1 MPAQKDRWFPSF
13 SFLLFCASFI
23 PMLGS
28 TSVLQELSPQEY
40 FSSLQA
46 GRASLAYF
54 SHNVSP
60 GAQPFLEQIENSVEA
75 LQDYGISVVKV
86 NCPKEDVS
94 RYCGKENALRKAY
107 LFRGNMLIREF
118 PTDAL
123 FDVNSIVAN
132 VLFALLFNEVKYVET
147 LTDLQNIENAL
158 KGRSNMVFVYVPATG
173 TAEHRAVME
182 VAFVYGTVHQFVLT
196 TEATLLKDT
205 GSDEPDASSARLLF
219 CHCQQA
225 TDVAQPCRKTP
236 LEQDL
241 TVLNIHRHLKLMGA
255 PLVTEVAED
264 PEKVS
269 TVHLQLGLPLVF
281 ILSQKETYEADRRTA
296 EFLAWQLLGKAGVA
310 LLSRDLV
317 DLNVLLRSNVA
328 LKTPDEGVPI
338 KYLVLEDTDE
348 VITLVEDKSKVE
360 QIQEDE
366 DEEDE
371 DEKENDNQ
379 DVQDDQVVEAVSRDK
394 KRELPLE
401 QILTLTEETF
411 HSAMLKA
418 AQTVVLFYA
427 SWEAV
432 SLAVLQ
438 SYAEVADHLKE
449 LGKTQDY
456 VVTDDENQPYR
467 IRGVQGV
474 LLSRVNCWD
483 WPGVCT
489 TENVTQFPT
498 IKIYKKGEQ
507 PLMYNG
513 MLGTEELTS
522 FIMLSRVSCP
532 LKLMT
537 IDEAEG
543 YLRGELPSEL
553 SSYHH
558 TSVLGVFSTA
568 MSKAKE
574 AFIEAGS
581 ILSGHVTMGMYFE
594 DDALAF
600 SCCGRFFRSR
610 KYAVSPPA
618 LLLARSGDR
627 SVEGIA
633 LSKES
638 AQDIVQMIRYRLLD
652 TFPEI
657 TVQNLPHYLQLRKP
671 FLILFSDGD
680 IGQLES
686 KEMLKLAKGI
696 PQQAFVPCWL
706 NLKNTPV
713 GHGVLKAYFA
723 TVPSLPVL
731 VWVNLHA
738 GGQVFKFPPEQSV
751 TETNILSWLEKL
763 KAGLEIPSST
773 LSEEDW
779 KPPLPAYDFLQM
791 MDTTAPEF
799 TLRASYRHGDGQ
811 EQQQPEGSEEKATV
825 REETPEEAGV
835 KAEKVQSPGR
845 DLRGTAP
852 RLAGREKQAKRHSEL

>member
-28 TSVLQELSPQEY
+28 TSLLQELSPQEY

-205 GSDEPDASSARLLF
+205 GDEPDASSARLLF

-317 DLNVLLRSNVA
+317 DLNVLLQSNVA

-371 DEKENDNQ
+371 DEKEYDNQ

-438 SYAEVADHLKE
+438 SYTEVADHLKE

-498 IKIYKKGEQ
+498 IKIYKRGEQ

-537 IDEAEG
+537 VDEAEG
-543 YLRGELPSEL
+543 YLRGELPTEL

-558 TSVLGVFSTA
+558 ASVLGVFSTA

-600 SCCGRFFRSR
+600 SCCSHFFRSR

-633 LSKES
+633 LSKDS

-680 IGQLES
+680 VGQLES

-696 PQQAFVPCWL
+696 PQQAFIPCWL

-723 TVPSLPVL
+723 TVPSLPVV

-738 GGQVFKFPPEQSV
+738 GGQVFKFPSEQSV

-779 KPPLPAYDFLQM
+779 KPPLPAYNFLQM

-811 EQQQPEGSEEKATV
+811 EQQQPEGSEETATV

>member
-1 MPAQKDRWFPSF
+1 MSAQKDRWVSSF
-13 SFLLFCASFI
+13 SFLLFCASSI
-23 PMLGS
+23 PTRGS
-28 TSVLQELSPQEY
+28 ARLLQELSPQEY

-60 GAQPFLEQIENSVEA
+60 GAQPFLEQIENSAEA

-86 NCPKEDVS
+86 ICPKEDVS

-147 LTDLQNIENAL
+147 LADLQNIENAL
-158 KGRSNMVFVYVPATG
+158 KGRSNMVFAYVPATG

-182 VAFVYGTVHQFVLT
+182 AAFVYGTVHQFVLT

-205 GSDEPDASSARLLF
+205 GDDEPDVSSARLLF
-219 CHCQQA
+219 CHCQRA
-225 TDVAQPCRKTP
+225 TDLAQPCRRTTMG
-236 LEQDL
+236 QAL
-241 TVLNIHRHLKLMGA
+241 TMLNIHKHLKLMGA

-296 EFLAWQLLGKAGVA
+296 EFVAWQLLGKAGVA

-317 DLNVLLRSNVA
+317 DLNILLQSNVA

-366 DEEDE
+366 EEEEEEEEDE
-371 DEKENDNQ
+371 DEKENNNQ
-379 DVQDDQVVEAVSRDK
+379 DIQDDQVVEAVSRDK

-401 QILTLTEETF
+401 QILVLTEETF
-411 HSAMLKA
+411 HSALLETARM
-418 AQTVVLFYA
+418 VVLFYA

-432 SLAVLQ
+432 SLAVLR
-438 SYAEVADHLKE
+438 SYTEVADHLK
-449 LGKTQDY
+449 GT
-456 VVTDDENQPYR
+456 R
-467 IRGVQGV
+467 GV

-483 WPGVCT
+483 WPGICT
-489 TENVTQFPT
+489 EENVTQFPT
-498 IKIYKKGEQ
+498 IKIYEKGERSV
-507 PLMYNG
+507 MYNG
-513 MLGTEELTS
+513 MWGTEELTS
-522 FIMLSRVSCP
+522 FIMLSRVPCP
-532 LKLMT
+532 LKLAT

-543 YLRGELPSEL
+543 YLRGEFPSEL

-558 TSVLGVFSTA
+558 TSLLGVFSTA
-568 MSKAKE
+568 TSEARE
-574 AFIEAGS
+574 AFEEAGS

-594 DDALAF
+594 DDALTL
-600 SCCGRFFRSR
+600 SR

-618 LLLARSGDR
+618 LLLARSGGQ
-627 SVEGIA
+627 SVEGIT
-633 LSKES
+633 LSKQNT
-638 AQDIVQMIRYRLLD
+638 QDMVQMIRYELLD
-652 TFPEI
+652 IFPEI
-657 TVQNLPHYLQLRKP
+657 TVQNLPRYLQLRKP
-671 FLILFSDGD
+671 FLIVFSDGD
-680 IGQLES
+680 IGQIES
-686 KEMLKLAKGI
+686 KEMLKLTKGR
-696 PQQAFVPCWL
+696 PQQEFVACWL
-706 NLKNTPV
+706 NLKKTPV
-713 GHGVLKAYFA
+713 GRGVLKAYFA
-723 TVPSLPVL
+723 TTPSLPVL
-731 VWVNLHA
+731 IWVNFHA
-738 GGQVFKFPPEQSV
+738 GGQVFKFPSEQSI
-751 TETNILSWLEKL
+751 TELNILSWLEKL
-763 KAGLEIPSST
+763 KAGLEVPSST

-791 MDTTAPEF
+791 METAAPELPPHAPQRQGDTPTARRPPKSPGEDTT
-799 TLRASYRHGDGQ
+799 TQ
-811 EQQQPEGSEEKATV
+811 EEPSQ
-825 REETPEEAGV
+825 ET
-835 KAEKVQSPGR
+835 KAEKIGSPGR

-852 RLAGREKQAKRHSEL
+852 RLAAREKQGKRHSEL

>member
-1 MPAQKDRWFPSF
+1 MSAHEDRWVSSF
-13 SFLLFCASFI
+13 SILFFCAVSI

-28 TSVLQELSPQEY
+28 ASLLQELSPHEY
-40 FSSLQA
+40 FSGLQTNK
-46 GRASLAYF
+46 ASLAYF
-54 SHNVSP
+54 SHAGMYSIACIYISL
-60 GAQPFLEQIENSVEA
+60 GFQERLMSESVRC
-75 LQDYGISVVKV
+75 S
-86 NCPKEDVS
+86 KEDVS

-107 LFRGNMLIREF
+107 LFRGNVLIREF

-147 LTDLQNIENAL
+147 PMDLQNIENAL
-158 KGRSNMVFVYVPATG
+158 KGKSNMVFAYIPATG

-196 TEATLLKDT
+196 TEATLLKDA
-205 GSDEPDASSARLLF
+205 GNEPDVSSAQLLF

-225 TDVAQPCRKTP
+225 TDLAQPCRRTP

-264 PEKVS
+264 PEKIS

-281 ILSQKETYEADRRTA
+281 VLSQKETYEADRRTA
-296 EFLAWQLLGKAGVA
+296 EFLAWKLLGKAGV
-310 LLSRDLV
+310 
-317 DLNVLLRSNVA
+317 
-328 LKTPDEGVPI
+328 GVPI
-338 KYLVLEDTDE
+338 KYLVLDDTEE
-348 VITLVEDKSKVE
+348 VITLVEDKSKVK
-360 QIQEDE
+360 QIQENEDE

-371 DEKENDNQ
+371 EEEENDNQ
-379 DVQDDQVVEAVSRDK
+379 GVVEAVSRDK
-394 KRELPLE
+394 KRELPLD

-438 SYAEVADHLKE
+438 SYTEVADHLK
-449 LGKTQDY
+449 GTQG
-456 VVTDDENQPYR
+456 
-467 IRGVQGV
+467 I

-489 TENVTQFPT
+489 TQNVTQFPT

-507 PLMYNG
+507 PPIVYNG

-522 FIMLSRVSCP
+522 FIMLSQVSCP
-532 LKLMT
+532 LKLAT
-537 IDEAEG
+537 IDEAEQ

-558 TSVLGVFSTA
+558 SLVLGVFSTA
-568 MSKAKE
+568 TSKGE
-574 AFIEAGS
+574 FGWI
-581 ILSGHVTMGMYFE
+581 
-594 DDALAF
+594 
-600 SCCGRFFRSR
+600 FFRSH

-618 LLLARSGDR
+618 LLIARSSGQ

-633 LSKES
+633 LSQQS
-638 AQDIVQMIRYRLLD
+638 AQDIVQMIRYKLLD
-652 TFPEI
+652 IFPEI

-680 IGQLES
+680 IGQIES
-686 KEMLKLAKGI
+686 KEMLNLAKGRS
-696 PQQAFVPCWL
+696 QQAFVPCWL

-713 GHGVLKAYFA
+713 GLGVLKAYFA
-723 TVPSLPVL
+723 TVPSLPAL

-738 GGQVFKFPPEQSV
+738 GGQVFKFPSEQSI
-751 TETNILSWLEKL
+751 TEMNVLSWLERL
-763 KAGLEIPSST
+763 KAGLEIPST

-779 KPPLPAYDFLQM
+779 KPPLPAYNFLQM
-791 MDTTAPEF
+791 MEAAGPEF
-799 TLRASYRHGDGQ
+799 TLHTSSHQEGRQ
-811 EQQQPEGSEEKATV
+811 EQQQLEGSEEKATV
-825 REETPEEAGV
+825 REELLEEARV
-835 KAEKVQSPGR
+835 KAEKAQGPGR

-852 RLAGREKQAKRHSEL
+852 RLAGREKQARRHSEL

>member
-1 MPAQKDRWFPSF
+1 MPAQKARWVFSF
-13 SFLLFCASFI
+13 SLLLFCASSI
-23 PMLGS
+23 PTQGS
-28 TSVLQELSPQEY
+28 ARLLQELSPQEY

-60 GAQPFLEQIENSVEA
+60 GAQPFLEQIEHSAEA
-75 LQDYGISVVKV
+75 LQDYGVSVVKV

-147 LTDLQNIENAL
+147 LADLQNIENTL
-158 KGRSNMVFVYVPATG
+158 KGRSNMVFAYVPATG

-182 VAFVYGTVHQFVLT
+182 AAFVYGTVHQFVLT
-196 TEATLLKDT
+196 TEAMLLKDT
-205 GSDEPDASSARLLF
+205 GNGESDASSARLLF
-219 CHCQQA
+219 CHCQRA
-225 TDVAQPCRKTP
+225 TDLAQPCRRTAMG
-236 LEQDL
+236 QTL
-241 TVLNIHRHLKLMGA
+241 TMLNIHRHLKLMGA

-296 EFLAWQLLGKAGVA
+296 EFVAWQLLGKAGVA

-317 DLNVLLRSNVA
+317 DLNILLRSNVA

-348 VITLVEDKSKVE
+348 VIKLVEDKNKVKR
-360 QIQEDE
+360 IQEDE
-366 DEEDE
+366 EENEEDE
-371 DEKENDNQ
+371 DEKENNSQ
-379 DVQDDQVVEAVSRDK
+379 DIQDDQVVEAVSRDK

-401 QILTLTEETF
+401 QILVLTEETF
-411 HSAMLKA
+411 HSALSETA
-418 AQTVVLFYA
+418 RTVVLFYA

-432 SLAVLQ
+432 SLAMLR
-438 SYAEVADHLKE
+438 SYTKVADHLK
-449 LGKTQDY
+449 GM
-456 VVTDDENQPYR
+456 
-467 IRGVQGV
+467 QGV

-483 WPGVCT
+483 WPSVCT
-489 TENVTQFPT
+489 AENVTQFPT
-498 IKIYKKGEQ
+498 IKIYKKGERAV
-507 PLMYNG
+507 MYDG
-513 MLGTEELTS
+513 MWGTEELTS

-532 LKLMT
+532 LKLAT
-537 IDEAEG
+537 VDEAER
-543 YLRGELPSEL
+543 YLRGEFPSEL

-558 TSVLGVFSTA
+558 TSLLGVFSTA
-568 MSKAKE
+568 TNEARKAFE
-574 AFIEAGS
+574 EAGN
-581 ILSGHVTMGMYFE
+581 ILTGHVTTGMYFE
-594 DDALAF
+594 DDALAL
-600 SCCGRFFRSR
+600 SR

-618 LLLARSGDR
+618 LLLSRSGGQ

-633 LSKES
+633 LSKQS
-638 AQDIVQMIRYRLLD
+638 AQEMVQMIRYELLD
-652 TFPEI
+652 VFPEI
-657 TVQNLPHYLQLRKP
+657 TVQNLPRYLQLRKP
-671 FLILFSDGD
+671 FLILFGDGD
-680 IGQLES
+680 ISQMES
-686 KEMLKLAKGI
+686 KEMLKLAKGG
-696 PQQAFVPCWL
+696 PQQEFVACWL
-706 NLKNTPV
+706 NLKKTPV
-713 GHGVLKAYFA
+713 GRGVLKAYFA

-738 GGQVFKFPPEQSV
+738 GGQVFKFPSEQSI
-751 TETNILSWLEKL
+751 TETNVLSWLGKL

-791 MDTTAPEF
+791 METAVPELALHTSHHRRDTSERRPSE
-799 TLRASYRHGDGQ
+799 SPGGDTG
-811 EQQQPEGSEEKATV
+811 V
-825 REETPEEAGV
+825 REEPSQET
-835 KAEKVQSPGR
+835 KAEKVGSPGR

-852 RLAGREKQAKRHSEL
+852 RLAAREKQGKRHSEL

>member
-205 GSDEPDASSARLLF
+205 GDEPDASSARLLF

-379 DVQDDQVVEAVSRDK
+379 DLQDDQVVEAVSRDK

-618 LLLARSGDR
+618 LLLVRSGDR

>member
-205 GSDEPDASSARLLF
+205 GDEPDASSARLLF

>member
-1 MPAQKDRWFPSF
+1 MAAQKDGWVFSF

-23 PMLGS
+23 PMQGS
-28 TSVLQELSPQEY
+28 VSLLQALSPQEY

-54 SHNVSP
+54 SHKASP
-60 GAQPFLEQIENSVEA
+60 GAQPFLEQIENSAKA

-94 RYCGKENALRKAY
+94 RYCGKEDALRKAY
-107 LFRGNMLIREF
+107 LFRGNVLIREF

-147 LTDLQNIENAL
+147 LADLQNIENAL
-158 KGRSNMVFVYVPATG
+158 KGRLNMVFAYVPATG

-182 VAFVYGTVHQFVLT
+182 AAFVYGTVHQFVLT

-205 GSDEPDASSARLLF
+205 GSDEPDVSSARLLF
-219 CHCQQA
+219 CHCQRA
-225 TDVAQPCRKTP
+225 TDLAQPCRRTAMR
-236 LEQDL
+236 QAL
-241 TVLNIHRHLKLMGA
+241 TMLNIHRHLKLMGA

-296 EFLAWQLLGKAGVA
+296 EFVAWQLLGKAGVA

-317 DLNVLLRSNVA
+317 DLNILLRSNVA
-328 LKTPDEGVPI
+328 LKIPDEGVPV

-360 QIQEDE
+360 QIQEGE
-366 DEEDE
+366 EEEEEEDE
-371 DEKENDNQ
+371 DEKENNNQ
-379 DVQDDQVVEAVSRDK
+379 
-394 KRELPLE
+394 
-401 QILTLTEETF
+401 
-411 HSAMLKA
+411 
-418 AQTVVLFYA
+418 
-427 SWEAV
+427 
-432 SLAVLQ
+432 
-438 SYAEVADHLKE
+438 
-449 LGKTQDY
+449 
-456 VVTDDENQPYR
+456 
-467 IRGVQGV
+467 GVQLPTWALSRCMRCVRIQPRRMHAKANRSSGSINTKIYDNIQRNSQKSLFFNLFFFFHIIYMYLFSSLGTRGV

-489 TENVTQFPT
+489 KENVTQFPT
-498 IKIYKKGEQ
+498 IKIYEKGERSV
-507 PLMYNG
+507 MYDG
-513 MLGTEELTS
+513 MWGTEDLTS
-522 FIMLSRVSCP
+522 FIMLSRVPCP
-532 LKLMT
+532 LKLAT

-543 YLRGELPSEL
+543 YLRGEFPSEL

-558 TSVLGVFSTA
+558 TSVLGLFSTA
-568 MSKAKE
+568 TSEARE
-574 AFIEAGS
+574 AFEEAGN

-594 DDALAF
+594 DDALAL
-600 SCCGRFFRSR
+600 SR

-618 LLLARSGDR
+618 LLLARSGGR

-633 LSKES
+633 LSKQS
-638 AQDIVQMIRYRLLD
+638 SQDMVQMIRYELLD
-652 TFPEI
+652 IFPEI
-657 TVQNLPHYLQLRKP
+657 TVQNLPRYLQLGKP

-680 IGQLES
+680 IGQMES
-686 KEMLKLAKGI
+686 KEMLKLAKGRR
-696 PQQAFVPCWL
+696 QQAFVACWL
-706 NLKNTPV
+706 NLKKTPV
-713 GHGVLKAYFA
+713 GRGVLKAYFA
-723 TVPSLPVL
+723 TVPSLPLL

-738 GGQVFKFPPEQSV
+738 EGQVFKFPSEQTI
-751 TETNILSWLEKL
+751 TEMNVLSWLEKL

-791 MDTTAPEF
+791 METAMPELPLH
-799 TLRASYRHGDGQ
+799 TS
-811 EQQQPEGSEEKATV
+811 
-825 REETPEEAGV
+825 
-835 KAEKVQSPGR
+835 
-845 DLRGTAP
+845 
-852 RLAGREKQAKRHSEL
+852 